1 MAISEFQP
9 GHSDCAPAPVRG
21 VVVVS
26 PQSPA
31 WVLHWERENRWLRGP
46 CSLMFGFAG
55 SALERQPL
63 LPAGSAREW
72 ILVLEVRLRGCTR
85 DEDPVSLHFA
95 FKKFLTG
102 SVES

>member
-1 MAISEFQP
+1 
-9 GHSDCAPAPVRG
+9 
-21 VVVVS
+21 
-26 PQSPA
+26 
-31 WVLHWERENRWLRGP
+31 
-46 CSLMFGFAG
+46 MFGFAG

-95 FKKFLTG
+95 FKKFFIG